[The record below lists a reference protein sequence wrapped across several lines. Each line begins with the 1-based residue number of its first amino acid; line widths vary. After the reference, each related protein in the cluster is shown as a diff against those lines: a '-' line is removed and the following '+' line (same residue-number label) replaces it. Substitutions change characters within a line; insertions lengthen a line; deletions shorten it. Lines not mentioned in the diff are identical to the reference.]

1 MSPGRPFDASIPV
14 LTDVFHADEAPAA
27 TPVHGARAPAAT
39 THSPSATTHSPSA
52 LRDAELEPLT
62 RARLSEAEWSALE
75 RRLTERILQQLQGRV
90 DFVLEQ
96 RLRDSMEQA
105 LKSAITGLTA
115 EIRHGLQ
122 HTIEDIVARAVSG
135 ELTHLKTL
143 KK

>member
-1 MSPGRPFDASIPV
+1 MSPSRPFDASIPV
-14 LTDVFHADEAPAA
+14 LTDVFHADEAPSAA
-27 TPVHGARAPAAT
+27 
-39 THSPSATTHSPSA
+39 THSPSVATHSPSA

-62 RARLSEAEWSALE
+62 RAHLSEAEWSALE
-75 RRLTERILQQLQGRV
+75 HRLTERILQQLQGRV

-105 LKSAITGLTA
+105 LKSAITGLTG

-122 HTIEDIVARAVSG
+122 RTIEDIVVRAVSG